1 MTLRRV
7 PVDPLYTSDDDP
19 LHRFYV
25 PALAQAVRYDRA
37 AGYFRASSL
46 AAAADGLETFLL
58 HGGTVRLLCGVDM
71 DRRDI
76 EAVLA
81 PAANRAE
88 LDVLADHLNASE
100 IGADARAALGWLVA
114 TRRMVIRVVLPRDPE
129 STGYFHL
136 KLGLLKDLAGH
147 TIAFQGS
154 VNETG
159 AGWIRNCEGLD
170 VHTSWGDRARTDGWR
185 ERFDRFWEGTEDW
198 VSYDLPEAVAREIVR
213 WADGTPR
220 PLWAD
225 IPEALP
231 VDTTPL
237 VSDVQRVK
245 LQPHQ
250 EQVVQRLIFDDR
262 SWLVADEVGL
272 GKTIS
277 AGEALRRIVVEQTK
291 RALILAPA
299 NVTVQWQE
307 ELVTKVG
314 IPAARLES
322 ANSVRTASGES
333 VASTDPF
340 RDARWQV
347 LVASSHLLRRD
358 DWRPTVLAAGPWD
371 VIVVDEAHHARSRDK
386 DPAKHDYNKLLQ
398 LLRKVRET
406 HPQQRM
412 WLLTATPMQTTPNEL
427 YDLIWLCGMRNV
439 SHDEFHHYY
448 RTVADPAATEEE
460 LLAVTRV
467 AERVLTGRRVRTPAD
482 LAAVTRLAKHHRLS
496 SPEAHRL
503 RKAVEKS
510 RIGTSAELPS
520 EVLRDWLDLAG
531 PVRQYVTRH
540 TRRTLLRYHDEGLL
554 SERIARRNVRSV
566 SVRLTSSEQAVYDS
580 LDAFIARLWEAE
592 RESTRGIGFVLAVYR
607 RRLTSSWT
615 AIERTLQRLRDN
627 RTLDVDDEDAALL
640 GADEVGAIYPAPVA
654 LQDIDSMLAAVRKQK
669 MEEDSKVERLLTDIR
684 TLRSEGRSVIVFT
697 QFADTVDHLRDILT
711 GSFGRRT
718 AVFTGAG
725 VELHQADRWC
735 AASKADLMEK
745 ASAGEV
751 DALLATDAASEGI
764 NLQMFST
771 VINFD
776 MPWNPAR
783 VEQRVGRI
791 DRLGQRA
798 DEVEVLNYFV
808 ANTIEEQVY
817 EALLGRV
824 NDWDTFIG
832 EYQPILGAVEQAIEE
847 VALLPQG
854 SRRNALKE
862 REGLLAQQRADAQAS
877 GVHLGDD
884 DDWPVGQGVGGIQI
898 SSAKAIGYPVHEAPG
913 AHARGSAAA
922 GPSVG
927 KVVQLPDGSWVA
939 TL

>member
-1 MTLRRV
+1 MSLRHLTV
-7 PVDPLYTSDDDP
+7 EPLYTSDDDP
-19 LHRFYV
+19 LHRLYV

-37 AGYFRASSL
+37 AGYFRASAL

-58 HGGTVRLLCGVDM
+58 HGGVVRLLCGVDM
-71 DRRDI
+71 DQRDV

-81 PAANRAE
+81 PTAKRGE
-88 LDVLADHLNASE
+88 LDYLANHLNASE
-100 IGADARAALGWLVA
+100 ISADVRAALGWLVA
-114 TRRMVIRVVLPRDPE
+114 TRRMVIRVVLPCAPG

-136 KLGLLKDLAGH
+136 KLGILTDLAGH

-154 VNETG
+154 ANETG
-159 AGWIRNCEGLD
+159 AGWIDNCEGLD
-170 VHTSWGDRARTDGWR
+170 VHTSWADRVRTDGWR
-185 ERFDRFWEGTEDW
+185 DRFNRFWEGTEDW
-198 VSYDLPEAVAREIVR
+198 ASYDLPEAVERDIVR

-225 IPEALP
+225 IPEAYP
-231 VDTTPL
+231 VDATPR
-237 VSDVQRVK
+237 VSDVQRVV

-250 EQVVQRLIFDDR
+250 EQVVQRLSHDDR
-262 SWLVADEVGL
+262 SWIVADEVGL

-277 AGEALRRIVVEQTK
+277 AGEALRRIVVDQSK

-299 NVTVQWQE
+299 NVTAQWQE
-307 ELVTKVG
+307 ELISKIG
-314 IPAARLES
+314 IPVARMES

-333 VASTDPF
+333 VTSPDPF

-358 DWRPTVLAAGPWD
+358 DWRQEVLAAGPWD

-386 DPAKHDYNKLLQ
+386 DPAKHNYNKLLQ
-398 LLRKVRET
+398 LLRKIRET
-406 HPQQRM
+406 YPQQRM

-448 RTVADPAATEEE
+448 RTVADLAATEED
-460 LLAVTRV
+460 LLAATRV
-467 AERVLTGRRVRTPAD
+467 AERVLTGRRDRTPAD
-482 LAAVTRLAKHHRLS
+482 LAAVTRVAKHHGLS
-496 SPEAHRL
+496 SPVTHRL
-503 RKAVEKS
+503 EKDVKKS
-510 RIGTSAELPS
+510 RIRISSELPS

-554 SERIARRNVRSV
+554 SERIARRDVQSV

-580 LDAFIARLWEAE
+580 LDAFIARLWGAE

-627 RTLDVDDEDAALL
+627 RTLDVDEEDATLL
-640 GADEVGAIYPAPVA
+640 GSDDVDTLCHTPVA
-654 LQDIDSMLAAVRKQK
+654 LQEINLMLAAAKKRKG
-669 MEEDSKVERLLTDIR
+669 EDSKVERLLDDIR
-684 TLRSEGRSVIVFT
+684 TLRADGRSVIVFT
-697 QFADTVDHLRDILT
+697 QFTDTVDHLRDILAGMF
-711 GSFGRRT
+711 GSRA

-725 VELHQADRWC
+725 VEVHHASEWC
-735 AASKADLMEK
+735 VASKADLMKK
-745 ASAGEV
+745 ASAGEIDV
-751 DALLATDAASEGI
+751 LLATDAASEGI
-764 NLQMFST
+764 NLQMFSA

-798 DEVEVLNYFV
+798 DEVVVLNYFV
-808 ANTIEEQVY
+808 ADTIEEQVY
-817 EALLGRV
+817 KALLGRV
-824 NDWDTFIG
+824 NDWDAFVG
-832 EYQPILGAVEQAIEE
+832 EYQPILGAIEQAIEA

-854 SRRNALKE
+854 SRKNALEE
-862 REGLLAQQRADAQAS
+862 RRSLLSKQREEAQAS

-884 DDWPVGQGVGGIQI
+884 DDWPVG
-898 SSAKAIGYPVHEAPG
+898 HETG
-913 AHARGSAAA
+913 
-922 GPSVG
+922 
-927 KVVQLPDGSWVA
+927 
-939 TL
+939 